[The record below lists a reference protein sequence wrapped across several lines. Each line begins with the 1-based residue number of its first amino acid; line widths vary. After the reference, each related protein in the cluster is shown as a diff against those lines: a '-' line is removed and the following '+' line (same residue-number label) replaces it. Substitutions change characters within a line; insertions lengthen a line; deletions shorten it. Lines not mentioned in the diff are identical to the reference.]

1 MFKAWIFLQMFAVPS
16 NDILE
21 INEKCCKAK
30 PNANR
35 CFPIHVGLTSHIQPQ
50 LSRLCRKTC
59 RTLTSQNA
67 DGSSPQSGFERHVN
81 QKILH
86 IRLFLSLGIYLS
98 LLRMNAMKHNYI
110 VIERT
115 PLSLFHIN
123 NILITLRYEK
133 IRTWPVQKQL
143 LHFHHIGIA
152 TALLILI
159 YKHSK

>member
-1 MFKAWIFLQMFAVPS
+1 MFVVPS

-86 IRLFLSLGIYLS
+86 IRLFLSLGSYLS

-123 NILITLRYEK
+123 NILITWDMKKFEHDLFKSNCY
-133 IRTWPVQKQL
+133 IFIILGLQQL
-143 LHFHHIGIA
+143 CLYWYISTVSNGSF
-152 TALLILI
+152 T
-159 YKHSK
+159 